1 MTISIDS
8 SLLLSY
14 YDLKAGVPAS
24 SSSGSGSSST
34 TSSTAPS
41 TPWSKTPTTAQ
52 TNSLVQSVINGQS
65 FINPNAAKLSV
76 AAGTPNYNNYK
87 NLFALYQGLTTLQD
101 LATQANTSGI
111 SSYQLGQLQTAFS
124 SGMTQLQSYLNTSPF
139 TGFNVAEGTVGA
151 TSQSSSGVPTESDT
165 YNTGLTWAG
174 DPNTPIPALS
184 GNVQFSLSVSQVAP

>member
-34 TSSTAPS
+34 TSSTAPI

-65 FINPNAAKLSV
+65 LINPTAAKLSV
-76 AAGTPNYNNYK
+76 AAGTPNFNNYK

-101 LATQANTSGI
+101 LATQANSPGI
-111 SSYQLGQLQTAFS
+111 SAFQL
-124 SGMTQLQSYLNTSPF
+124 
-139 TGFNVAEGTVGA
+139 
-151 TSQSSSGVPTESDT
+151 
-165 YNTGLTWAG
+165 
-174 DPNTPIPALS
+174 
-184 GNVQFSLSVSQVAP
+184 